1 MRMKSFS
8 PSDPFPSSYEATQ
21 TEQRWQQVWEQE
33 GVYRWEPTANRED
46 SYVIDTPPPTASGSL
61 HVGHIFSYTQTD
73 ILGRFKRMSG
83 KQVFYPIGWDDNGLP
98 TERRVQ
104 NFFRIG
110 CNPQLPFDP
119 SLKFDPSQPAGDG
132 PLKPVSR
139 RNFVDACSAL
149 TIEDEKSYK
158 QLFKRQ
164 GISFDWRFEYATIDA
179 HCRRISQLSFLDLI
193 KKKFAYQR
201 YAPTMWDVDFRSAV
215 AQAEI
220 EDREIDG
227 LFYSVRFDVE
237 GGGDFTIATTRPEL
251 LPACIAVVAHPEDE
265 RYRHLF
271 GKKAIT
277 PLFRAPVPI
286 IASEVAEKDKG
297 TGIMMICTFGDLTDV
312 QIWSQHKLPLRQII
326 GFDGR
331 IAEATF
337 SPSGDFTSLDPT
349 QAQNAYAP
357 LKGTKVEE
365 CRRLVVQ
372 QLKDAGRIVN
382 EPEKTRHSVKFYEKG
397 TKPLEII
404 PSRQWFVKLLEFKEQ
419 LVEQG
424 RKIVWHPNHMRMRYE
439 HWVNGLNQDWCV
451 SRQRFFGVP
460 FPVWYPLQAN
470 GAVDWDNPIFAPAES
485 LPVDPASDVPAGYT
499 EAQRGQ
505 PGGFM
510 ADPDVMDTW
519 ATSSMTPQ
527 IQSHWMQDGERHR
540 RLFPMDVRPQ
550 AHEIIRTWA
559 FYTIVKAW
567 MHEGQ
572 VPWHHAAI
580 SGFIMDSDRK
590 KMSKSKGNVIVPL
603 ALIEEHSADAI
614 RYWAARGR
622 LGIDTIF
629 DTSIFKIGK
638 KLVLKLFNA
647 TRFIDMHCKTHGLR
661 TQTFTLKDATSDI
674 DVAFMHSLKADV
686 LECGRQFEGYEHS
699 LALQTAEHAFW
710 SFCDNFLEIVKSRID
725 NESTSSEAS
734 RRSGLAT
741 ASVAI
746 RAFLR
751 LFAPVLP
758 HVTEELWSRCFA
770 MESDA
775 HWSIH
780 RSKWP
785 QAAEFN
791 ELPHGGDDLA
801 YRLAVEILG
810 VVRKHKAQANRGP
823 HTPVSQLSITCT
835 DSLHEVLKRI
845 LPELADAIVIHPT
858 CIKIRPD
865 ADANAQVQVEVE
877 LA

>member
-1 MRMKSFS
+1 MK
-8 PSDPFPSSYEATQ
+8 PIVDATPFPDSYDAAS
-21 TEQRWQQVWEQE
+21 TEQRWQQTWEQE
-33 GVYRWEPTANRED
+33 EVYRWEPTADRND
-46 SYVIDTPPPTASGSL
+46 SFVIDTPPPTASGSL

-73 ILGRFKRMSG
+73 ILARYKRMQG

-119 SLKFDPSQPAGDG
+119 QLKFDPTHPSDDG

-139 RNFVDACSAL
+139 RNFVEACSAL
-149 TIEDEKSYK
+149 TTEDEKSYK

-179 HCRRISQLSFLDLI
+179 HCRRISQVSFLDLI
-193 KKKFAYQR
+193 QKKYAYQR

-227 LFYSVRFDVE
+227 LFHSIRFDVE

-251 LPACIAVVAHPEDE
+251 LAACIAVVAHPEDE
-265 RYRHLF
+265 RYQHLF
-271 GKKAIT
+271 GKRAIT
-277 PLFRAPVPI
+277 PLFSAPVPI

-312 QIWSQHKLPLRQII
+312 QVWMQHRLPLRQII
-326 GFDGR
+326 GYDGR
-331 IAEATF
+331 ISEVVF
-337 SPSGDFTSLDPT
+337 GESGDFVSTNPA
-349 QAQNAYAP
+349 QAQSMFAQ
-357 LKGTKVEE
+357 LRGTKVEE
-365 CRRLVVQ
+365 CRRIVVQ
-372 QLKDAGRIVN
+372 QLKEAGRTTE
-382 EPEKTRHSVKFYEKG
+382 EPKKTRHAVKFYEKG
-397 TKPLEII
+397 SKPLEII
-404 PSRQWFVKLLEFKEQ
+404 PSRQWFVKLLDFKEQ
-419 LVEQG
+419 LVAQG
-424 RKIVWHPNHMRMRYE
+424 RKIAWHPDHMRMRYE
-439 HWVNGLNQDWCV
+439 HWVNGLNQDWCI

-460 FPVWYPLQAN
+460 FPVWYRLQEN
-470 GAVDWDNPIFAPAES
+470 GTVDWDNPIFAPIEQ
-485 LPVDPASDVPAGYT
+485 LPVDPASDVPPGYR
-499 EAQRGQ
+499 EDQRGKA
-505 PGGFM
+505 GGFM

-527 IQSHWMQDGERHR
+527 IQSHWSQDAQRHS

-567 MHEGQ
+567 MHEGE
-572 VPWHHAAI
+572 VPWRHAAI

-638 KLVLKLFNA
+638 KLTVKLFNA
-647 TRFIDMHCKTHGLR
+647 TRFIATHCGSRGWR
-661 TQTFTLKDATSDI
+661 TQDFSLEDI
-674 DVAFMHSLKADV
+674 KAPLDIAFMHSLKRV
-686 LECGRQFEGYEHS
+686 VEECGRQFESYEHS
-699 LALQTAEHAFW
+699 LALQGAEQAFW
-710 SFCDNFLEIVKSRID
+710 SFCDNYLEIVKNRINSESRED
-725 NESTSSEAS
+725 EAG
-734 RRSGLAT
+734 RKSGLAA
-741 ASVAI
+741 ASIAI
-746 RAFLR
+746 RTFLR

-758 HVTEELWSRCFA
+758 HITEELWSRCFA
-770 MESDA
+770 VEKDA

-780 RSKWP
+780 RQGWP
-785 QAAEFN
+785 SGAEFS
-791 ELPHGGDDLA
+791 ELPAEPDASA
-801 YRLAVEILG
+801 YELAVDILAD
-810 VVRKHKAQANRGP
+810 VRKSKAQVHRGP
-823 HTPVSQLSITCT
+823 HSPVAKLSISC
-835 DSLHEVLKRI
+835 DGSLHTVLRRI
-845 LPELADAIVIHPT
+845 LPELAGAIVVDPSLVE
-858 CIKIRPD
+858 IKSRETD
-865 ADANAQVQVEVE
+865 GAGVQVEAT